1 MASRTTW
8 SGSTLEWRIPRTW
21 RAILSRPLRRS
32 KHLIRSHKWN
42 SISDHGFHV
51 SRRDQW
57 EYLSWWLPI
66 NFSPFANLFFHSN
79 KLSSVAPWLLQ
90 AAVLNLVLVKFQ
102 FIGIIY
108 LYIRHTNW
116 SITCYSLC
124 TLGIGVSDIPKRL
137 PGIDSFRRIHE
148 Y

>member
-8 SGSTLEWRIPRTW
+8 SGSALECRISRTW
-21 RAILSRPLRRS
+21 RTILSRPLRRS

-42 SISDHGFHV
+42 SISDYGCHV

-57 EYLSWWLPI
+57 EYLSWWLRI
-66 NFSPFANLFFHSN
+66 NFSPFANFILYN

-90 AAVLNLVLVKFQ
+90 DAVLNLVLVKFQ

-108 LYIRHTNW
+108 LYIRHTDW
-116 SITCYSLC
+116 SIICCSLC

-137 PGIDSFRRIHE
+137 LGIDSFRRIHE